1 MVSLRFTGHK
11 PITDSSLFSHC
22 VLNCRKVEKLEI
34 EETKID
40 MLFVNKIHKSFEDPI
55 SKRFLD
61 RVKTLILNNITFG
74 GNNELERNVSLG
86 KFCQALIRFTSLE
99 TLEFV
104 NVEQFHK
111 IAKFF
116 INTENE
122 I

>member
-34 EETKID
+34 EEATID
-40 MLFVNKIHKSFEDPI
+40 MVFVNRIHKSFEDPI

-61 RVKTLILNNITFG
+61 RVKTLILSNITFG

-86 KFCQALIRFTSLE
+86 KFC
-99 TLEFV
+99 
-104 NVEQFHK
+104 
-111 IAKFF
+111 
-116 INTENE
+116 
-122 I
+122 